1 MTQHKLTRRTLLAA
15 PLALALPRALFAQGQ
30 TFDFDCVVIGAGA
43 AGLAAA
49 HELRRRKKTFAVL
62 EARSRPGGRI
72 YTDRTLGAPYDAGAF
87 YLHWAEKNPLTRIAR
102 AIGVKTLDEDDVER
116 FFQSHDRGNPPASAQ
131 GQRDWSARRALLDE
145 EGREIPDVSLMQFAG
160 GGNAPAAEGALVMA
174 RLALGEEAER
184 VSARDYSRLI
194 AGEDRLIPEGFGKI
208 LERHARGLPITYD
221 APVSAI
227 DWSGPGIAITSPRG
241 TITARTLI
249 VTTSVGVLQSGAI
262 RFTPALPHIN
272 RDGLAGLAMGA
283 STRAALDFGAQRFGL
298 KPNTS
303 LRLRLSPRESISFG
317 CFPFG
322 NNIVTAYFGGDHA
335 RKVSNM
341 SEADASAYL
350 LDHFVSIIGED
361 ARRHF
366 RAGRFANWWQDPY
379 ARGGYSHALPGQA
392 DARAKLATPVASR
405 MFFAGEA
412 TGGAFGEQGAAIT
425 AGGAYLAGQAAA
437 RAV

>member
-1 MTQHKLTRRTLLAA
+1 MTSSLTRRTLITA
-15 PLALALPRALFAQGQ
+15 PLALAMPRALFAQGQ
-30 TFDFDCVVIGAGA
+30 TFDFDCIVVGAGA

-49 HELRRRKKTFAVL
+49 HELRRRRKTFTVL
-62 EARSRPGGRI
+62 EARARPGGRI
-72 YTDRTLGAPYDAGAF
+72 HTDRTLGAPFDAGAF

-102 AIGVKTLDEDDVER
+102 AVGVKTLDEAAVER
-116 FFQSHDRGNPPASAQ
+116 FSQSHDRGQPPASAQ
-131 GQRDWSARRALLDE
+131 GQREWSARRALLDE
-145 EGREIPDVSLMQFAG
+145 EGRDIADVSLLEFTG
-160 GGNAPAAEGALVMA
+160 GGNSPAAEGALVMA

-194 AGEDRLIPEGFGKI
+194 AGEDRLIPDGFGTI
-208 LERHARGLPITYD
+208 LERHAQGLPIVYD
-221 APVSAI
+221 APVSEI
-227 DWSGPGIAITSPRG
+227 DWSGPGVRITSPRG
-241 TITARTLI
+241 VISARTVI
-249 VTTSVGVLQSGAI
+249 ITVSVGVLQSGALG
-262 RFTPALPHIN
+262 FTPALPAIN

-283 STRAALDFGAQRFGL
+283 STRAALDFGARRFGL

-303 LRLRLSPRESISFG
+303 LRLRLSPRESFSFG

-322 NNIVTAYFGGDHA
+322 HNIVTAYFGGDHA
-335 RKVSNM
+335 RRVSGM
-341 SEADASAYL
+341 GERDAIAHL

-366 RAGRFANWWQDPY
+366 RAGRLANWWQDPY

-392 DARAKLATPVASR
+392 DARAKLARPVANR

-412 TGGAFGEQGAAIT
+412 TGGALGQQGAAIT

-437 RAV
+437 RQI